1 MGESKSSF
9 CFRFSVPEILYIE
22 RKEEKILWIKKPFF
36 EYTTAILLVAITL
49 FFLGKIDYIFEP
61 LQIIVA
67 TIFAPVLIGGLLYY
81 LLRPFVKLLMRYVSK
96 IMGIGI
102 VFATIILTL
111 STLLYFFGPV
121 ITNQVESLANL
132 APSKVEEVT
141 EESNDLLADFKLGG
155 VTGPEIKAGALN
167 FLENLSESL
176 LNNVMTILTTVMNVA
191 IVLIVVPFVLF
202 FLLKDDEKFVP
213 HLTKYLPEEHKPEGE
228 KLLKDVDRTL
238 SAFIVGQA
246 IVAAVV
252 GTFMYIGYLII
263 GLDYALSLAIFAMF
277 LIIVPF
283 LGPLI
288 GIIPALFV
296 ALMSGDMWMAVKVI
310 LVLLVV
316 QQLEGNLVT
325 PNIMSNRLNIHPL
338 TIILLLMIAG
348 ALYGFIG
355 ILIAIPTYAVVKTL
369 VHNFRLFNR
378 LWKKREVA
386 NKEVI

>member
-1 MGESKSSF
+1 M
-9 CFRFSVPEILYIE
+9 
-22 RKEEKILWIKKPFF
+22 WIKKPFF
-36 EYTTAILLVAITL
+36 EYTTAVLLVAITL

-61 LQIIVA
+61 LQIIIA

-81 LLRPFVKLLMRYVSK
+81 LLRPLVKLLMRYVSK
-96 IMGIGI
+96 ITGIGI
-102 VFATIILTL
+102 VFTVIILLL
-111 STLLYFFGPV
+111 SILVYFFGPV

-132 APSKVEEVT
+132 APETVEEVT
-141 EESNDLLADFKLGG
+141 EESNNFLSDFQLGG
-155 VTGPEIKAGALN
+155 LTGTEIREWALN
-167 FLENLSESL
+167 YFENLSEGL
-176 LNNVMTILTTVMNVA
+176 LSNVMDILSMVMNIA

-202 FLLKDDEKFVP
+202 FLLKDDEKFIP
-213 HLTKYLPEEHKPEGE
+213 HLMKYLPEEHKPEGK
-228 KLLKDVDRTL
+228 KLLKDVDQTL
-238 SAFIVGQA
+238 SSFILGQA

-252 GTFMYIGYLII
+252 GALMYIGYLII

-296 ALMSGDMWMAVKVI
+296 ALMSGDLWMAVKVV

-325 PNIMSNRLNIHPL
+325 PNIMGNRLNIHPL

-355 ILIAIPTYAVVKTL
+355 ILVAIPTYAVVKTL
-369 VHNFRLFNR
+369 VHNFRLFIR
-378 LWKKREVA
+378 LRKKREVA
-386 NKEVI
+386 RKEVN

>member
-1 MGESKSSF
+1 M
-9 CFRFSVPEILYIE
+9 
-22 RKEEKILWIKKPFF
+22 WIKKPFF
-36 EYTTAILLVAITL
+36 EYTTAILLVAVTL

-61 LQIIVA
+61 LQIIAA

-96 IMGIGI
+96 ITGIGI
-102 VFATIILTL
+102 VFTVIIFLL
-111 STLLYFFGPV
+111 SILIYFFGPL
-121 ITNQVESLANL
+121 IATQIESLANL

-141 EESNDLLADFKLGG
+141 EESNNLLADFQLGG
-155 VTGPEIKAGALN
+155 ITGPEIKAWALN
-167 FLENLSESL
+167 YLENLSEGL
-176 LNNVMTILTTVMNVA
+176 LSNVMDILSMVMNIA

-202 FLLKDDEKFVP
+202 FLLKDDEKFIP
-213 HLTKYLPEEHKPEGE
+213 RLTKYLPEEHKLEGE

-246 IVAAVV
+246 IVAAAV
-252 GTFMYIGYLII
+252 GSLMYIGYLII

-296 ALMSGDMWMAVKVI
+296 ALMSGDMWMAGKVV

-325 PNIMSNRLNIHPL
+325 PNIMGNRLNIHPL

-348 ALYGFIG
+348 ALYGFVG
-355 ILIAIPTYAVVKTL
+355 ILIAIPTYAVLKTL

-378 LWKKREVA
+378 LRKKREVA
-386 NKEVI
+386 NKEVN

>member
-1 MGESKSSF
+1 M
-9 CFRFSVPEILYIE
+9 
-22 RKEEKILWIKKPFF
+22 WIKKPFF
-36 EYTTAILLVAITL
+36 EYTTAILLVAVTL

-61 LQIIVA
+61 LQIIIA
-67 TIFAPVLIGGLLYY
+67 TIFAPVLFGGLLYY

-96 IMGIGI
+96 IAGIGI
-102 VFATIILTL
+102 VFTAIILTL
-111 STLLYFFGPV
+111 SILLYFFGPI
-121 ITNQVESLANL
+121 ITSQVESLANL

-141 EESNDLLADFKLGG
+141 EESNDMLVDFQLGG
-155 VTGPEIKAGALN
+155 VTGTEIKAGALDY
-167 FLENLSESL
+167 LENLSESL
-176 LNNVMTILTTVMNVA
+176 LNNVMDILAMVMNIA

-213 HLTKYLPEEHKPEGE
+213 HLTKYLPEEHKLEGE

-238 SAFIVGQA
+238 SAFIIGQA
-246 IVAAVV
+246 IVAAAV
-252 GTFMYIGYLII
+252 GALMYVGYLII

-288 GIIPALFV
+288 GVIPALFV

-325 PNIMSNRLNIHPL
+325 PNIMGNRLNIHPL

-348 ALYGFIG
+348 ALYGFVG
-355 ILIAIPTYAVVKTL
+355 ILIAIPAYAVVKTL

-378 LWKKREVA
+378 LRKKREVSK
-386 NKEVI
+386 KEVT

>member
-1 MGESKSSF
+1 M
-9 CFRFSVPEILYIE
+9 
-22 RKEEKILWIKKPFF
+22 WIKKPFF
-36 EYTTAILLVAITL
+36 EYTTAILLVAVTL

-61 LQIIVA
+61 LQIVIA

-81 LLRPFVKLLMRYVSK
+81 LLRPFVKLLMRYMSK
-96 IMGIGI
+96 IAGIGI
-102 VFATIILTL
+102 VFTAIILSL
-111 STLLYFFGPV
+111 SILLYFFGPV
-121 ITNQVESLANL
+121 LASQVESLANL
-132 APSKVEEVT
+132 APSTVEEVT
-141 EESNDLLADFKLGG
+141 EESNDMLADFQLGG
-155 VTGPEIKAGALN
+155 VTGPEIKAWALDY
-167 FLENLSESL
+167 LENLSEGL
-176 LNNVMTILTTVMNVA
+176 LNNVMNILTMVMNIA

-213 HLTKYLPEEHKPEGE
+213 HLTKYLPEEHKLEGE

-238 SAFIVGQA
+238 SDFIVGQA

-252 GTFMYIGYLII
+252 GTLMYAGYLII

-325 PNIMSNRLNIHPL
+325 PNIMGNRLNIHPL

-369 VHNFRLFNR
+369 VHNFRLFIR
-378 LWKKREVA
+378 LRKKREVSQQRG
-386 NKEVI
+386 

>member
-1 MGESKSSF
+1 M
-9 CFRFSVPEILYIE
+9 
-22 RKEEKILWIKKPFF
+22 WIKKPFF
-36 EYTTAILLVAITL
+36 EYTTAILLVAVTL
-49 FFLGKIDYIFEP
+49 FFLGKIDYVFEP
-61 LQIIVA
+61 LQIIIA

-81 LLRPFVKLLMRYVSK
+81 LLRPFVRLLMRYMSK
-96 IMGIGI
+96 IAGIGI
-102 VFATIILTL
+102 VFTAIILSL
-111 STLLYFFGPV
+111 SILLYFFGPV
-121 ITNQVESLANL
+121 ISEQVESLANL
-132 APSKVEEVT
+132 APSTVEEVT
-141 EESNDLLADFKLGG
+141 EESNDMLSGFQLGG
-155 VTGPEIKAGALN
+155 VTGPEIKAWAVDY
-167 FLENLSESL
+167 LENLSEGL
-176 LNNVMTILTTVMNVA
+176 LSNVMNILTMVMNIA

-213 HLTKYLPEEHKPEGE
+213 HLIKYLPEEHKLEGD

-252 GTFMYIGYLII
+252 GTLMYIGYLII
-263 GLDYALSLAIFAMF
+263 GLDYALSLSIFAMF

-310 LVLLVV
+310 MVLLIV

-348 ALYGFIG
+348 ALYGFVG

-378 LWKKREVA
+378 LRKKREVA
-386 NKEVI
+386 NNKEVI

>member
-1 MGESKSSF
+1 M
-9 CFRFSVPEILYIE
+9 
-22 RKEEKILWIKKPFF
+22 WIRKPFF
-36 EYTTAILLVAITL
+36 EYTTAVLLVSVTL

-61 LQIIVA
+61 LQIIIA

-81 LLRPFVKLLMRYVSK
+81 LLRPFVKWLMRYVSK
-96 IMGIGI
+96 IAGIGI
-102 VFATIILTL
+102 VFTVIILTL
-111 STLLYFFGPV
+111 SILIYFLGPL
-121 ITNQVESLANL
+121 ITNQVESLADL
-132 APSKVEEVT
+132 APETVEEVT
-141 EESNDLLADFKLGG
+141 EESNNILSGFQLGG
-155 VTGPEIKAGALN
+155 VSGSEIKAWALDY
-167 FLENLSESL
+167 LENLSEGL
-176 LNNVMTILTTVMNVA
+176 LNNVMNILTMLMNIA

-202 FLLKDDEKFVP
+202 FLLKDDEKFIP
-213 HLTKYLPEEHKPEGE
+213 HLIKYLPEEHKLEGE
-228 KLLKDVDRTL
+228 KVLKDVDQTL

-252 GTFMYIGYLII
+252 GTLMYIGYLII
-263 GLDYALSLAIFAMF
+263 GLDYALSLSIFAMF

-296 ALMSGDMWMAVKVI
+296 ALMSGDIWMAVKVV

-325 PNIMSNRLNIHPL
+325 PNIMGNRLKIHPL

-369 VHNFRLFNR
+369 VHNIRLFNR
-378 LWKKREVA
+378 LRKKREVSQQ
-386 NKEVI
+386 NG

>member
-1 MGESKSSF
+1 M
-9 CFRFSVPEILYIE
+9 
-22 RKEEKILWIKKPFF
+22 WIKKPFF
-36 EYTTAILLVAITL
+36 EYTTAILLVAVTL

-61 LQIIVA
+61 VQIIIA

-81 LLRPFVKLLMRYVSK
+81 LLRPFVRLLMRYTSK
-96 IMGIGI
+96 IAGIGI
-102 VFATIILTL
+102 VFAAIILTL
-111 STLLYFFGPV
+111 SVLLYFFGPV
-121 ITNQVESLANL
+121 ITNQVESLVNL
-132 APSKVEEVT
+132 APSTVEEVT
-141 EESNDLLADFKLGG
+141 AESNDRLADFQLGG
-155 VTGPEIKAGALN
+155 VTGPEIKAWALDY
-167 FLENLSESL
+167 LENLSEGL
-176 LNNVMTILTTVMNVA
+176 LNNVMDILTMVMNIA

-213 HLTKYLPEEHKPEGE
+213 HLTKYLPEEHKLEGE

-252 GTFMYIGYLII
+252 GTLMYVGYLII
-263 GLDYALSLAIFAMF
+263 GLDYALSLSIFAMF

-288 GIIPALFV
+288 GVIPALFV
-296 ALMSGDMWMAVKVI
+296 ALMSGDMWMAAKVI

-355 ILIAIPTYAVVKTL
+355 ILIAIPAYAVLKTL

-378 LWKKREVA
+378 LRKKREVA
-386 NKEVI
+386 TNKEVI

>member
-1 MGESKSSF
+1 M
-9 CFRFSVPEILYIE
+9 
-22 RKEEKILWIKKPFF
+22 WIRKPFF
-36 EYTTAILLVAITL
+36 EYTTAVLLVAITL

-61 LQIIVA
+61 LRIVIA
-67 TIFAPVLIGGLLYY
+67 TIFAPILIGGLLYY
-81 LLRPFVKLLMRYVSK
+81 LLRPFVKWLKQYVPK
-96 IMGIGI
+96 IAGIGI
-102 VFATIILTL
+102 VFTIIIFVL
-111 STLLYFFGPV
+111 SILIYFFGPIV
-121 ITNQVESLANL
+121 SSQVESFADL
-132 APSKVEEVT
+132 APEKVEEVT
-141 EESNDLLADFKLGG
+141 EESDTLLSGLQLGG
-155 VTGPEIKAGALN
+155 ISGPQIKAWALDY
-167 FLENLSESL
+167 LENLSEGL
-176 LNNVMTILTTVMNVA
+176 LDNVMNILTMLMNIA

-213 HLTKYLPEEHKPEGE
+213 HLTKYLPEEHKLEGE

-238 SAFIVGQA
+238 STFIVGQA

-252 GTFMYIGYLII
+252 GILMYIGYLII

-283 LGPLI
+283 LGPII

-296 ALMSGDMWMAVKVI
+296 ALMSGDLWMAVKVV

-316 QQLEGNLVT
+316 QQIEGNLIT
-325 PNIMSNRLNIHPL
+325 PNIMGSRLNIHPL

-369 VHNFRLFNR
+369 VHNFRLFIR
-378 LWKKREVA
+378 LRRKREVA
-386 NKEVI
+386 QQRG

>member
-1 MGESKSSF
+1 M
-9 CFRFSVPEILYIE
+9 
-22 RKEEKILWIKKPFF
+22 WIRKPFF
-36 EYTTAILLVAITL
+36 EYTTAVLLVSVTL

-61 LQIIVA
+61 LQIIIA

-81 LLRPFVKLLMRYVSK
+81 LLRPFVKWLMRYVPK
-96 IMGIGI
+96 IAGIGI
-102 VFATIILTL
+102 VFTVIILTL
-111 STLLYFFGPV
+111 SILIYFLGPLV
-121 ITNQVESLANL
+121 TNQVESLADL
-132 APSKVEEVT
+132 APGTVEEVT
-141 EESNDLLADFKLGG
+141 EESNNILSGFQLGG
-155 VTGPEIKAGALN
+155 VSGPEIKAWALN
-167 FLENLSESL
+167 YLENLSEGL
-176 LNNVMTILTTVMNVA
+176 LNNVMNILTMLMNIA

-202 FLLKDDEKFVP
+202 FLLKDDEKFIP
-213 HLTKYLPEEHKPEGE
+213 HLIKYLPEEHKLEGE
-228 KLLKDVDRTL
+228 KVLKDVDQTL

-252 GTFMYIGYLII
+252 GTLMYIGYLII
-263 GLDYALSLAIFAMF
+263 GLDYALSLSIFAMF

-296 ALMSGDMWMAVKVI
+296 ALMSGDAWMAIKVI

-325 PNIMSNRLNIHPL
+325 PNIMGNRLNIHPL

-355 ILIAIPTYAVVKTL
+355 ILIAIPTYAVLKTL
-369 VHNFRLFNR
+369 VHNIRLFNR
-378 LWKKREVA
+378 LRKKRAVQQT
-386 NKEVI
+386 NG

>member
-1 MGESKSSF
+1 M
-9 CFRFSVPEILYIE
+9 
-22 RKEEKILWIKKPFF
+22 WIKKPFF

-67 TIFAPVLIGGLLYY
+67 TIFAPILIGGLLYY
-81 LLRPFVKLLMRYVSK
+81 LLRPFVKGLMRYVSK
-96 IMGIGI
+96 IIGIGI
-102 VFATIILTL
+102 VFAIIILTL

-202 FLLKDDEKFVP
+202 FLLKDDEKFIP

-252 GTFMYIGYLII
+252 GTLMYIGYLII

-296 ALMSGDMWMAVKVI
+296 ALMSGDIWMAVKVI

-378 LWKKREVA
+378 LWKKRGVA

>member
-1 MGESKSSF
+1 M
-9 CFRFSVPEILYIE
+9 
-22 RKEEKILWIKKPFF
+22 WIKKPFF

-49 FFLGKIDYIFEP
+49 FFLGKINYIFEP
-61 LQIIVA
+61 LQIIIA
-67 TIFAPVLIGGLLYY
+67 TIFAPILIGGLLYY
-81 LLRPFVKLLMRYVSK
+81 LLRPLVKWLTKQVPK
-96 IMGIGI
+96 IAAIGI
-102 VFATIILTL
+102 VFAVILFVL
-111 STLLYFFGPV
+111 SVLLYFFGPV
-121 ITNQVESLANL
+121 ISTQVQSFANL
-132 APSKVEEVT
+132 APETVEEVT
-141 EESNDLLADFKLGG
+141 EESNTFLSGFQLGG
-155 VTGPEIKAGALN
+155 VTGPEIKSWALDY
-167 FLENLSESL
+167 LENLSGSL
-176 LNNVMTILTTVMNVA
+176 LDNVMNILTMIMNIA

-202 FLLKDDEKFVP
+202 FLLKDDEKFIP
-213 HLTKYLPEEHKPEGE
+213 HLTKYLPEEHKLEGE
-228 KLLKDVDRTL
+228 KLLKDVDTTL

-252 GTFMYIGYLII
+252 GTLMYIGYLII

-296 ALMSGDMWMAVKVI
+296 ALMSGEVWMAVKVI

-325 PNIMSNRLNIHPL
+325 PNIMGNRLNIHPL

-355 ILIAIPTYAVVKTL
+355 ILIAIPTYAVLKTL
-369 VHNFRLFNR
+369 VHNFRLFIR
-378 LWKKREVA
+378 LHKKREIA
-386 NKEVI
+386 QQRG